1 MLSQNKLLETIKCL
15 DGTAF
20 NLGYHQKRVDR
31 SRVKLGLN
39 DGLELELSP
48 PKKGLYR
55 CRIIYEDEIEQLE
68 YIPYQ
73 QKEIKSFKLIN
84 STISYPLKYE
94 NRDDLNALFK
104 QRNEADE
111 IIIVKNG
118 LVTDTT
124 IANLCFFD
132 GIQWLT
138 PKTPLLEGT
147 TRQRYLDTK
156 TVKTADIYAKD
167 LHKYSKIAMM
177 NAMIDFYII
186 ENVIIV

>member
-1 MLSQNKLLETIKCL
+1 MFSKNKLLETIKCL

-20 NLGYHQKRVDR
+20 NLNYHQKRVDN
-31 SRVKLGLN
+31 SRAKLGLT
-39 DGLELELSP
+39 GELELELSP
-48 PKKGLYR
+48 PKKGLFR
-55 CRIIYEDEIEQLE
+55 CRVIYENEIEQLE

-84 STISYPLKYE
+84 SSISYPLKYE
-94 NRDDLNALFK
+94 NRDELNTLFN

-118 LVTDTT
+118 LITDST

-132 GIQWLT
+132 GAEWLT

-147 TRQRYLDTK
+147 TRQRYLEDK
-156 TVKTADIYAKD
+156 TIKTANIYAKD
-167 LHKYSKIAMM
+167 LHNYSKVAMM